1 MRLSRFKFAM
11 PYTEGS
17 DLASQKPV
25 LACAVG
31 AVSTGVVLDLVF
43 LFMEANWF
51 GHFLGAD
58 SIGVDAVEYGDAN

>member
-1 MRLSRFKFAM
+1 M
-11 PYTEGS
+11 
-17 DLASQKPV
+17 ASQKPV

-31 AVSTGVVLDLVF
+31 AVSTGVVLELVF